1 MSNVISLWTLVVSNL
16 GSCRCLRMI
25 IMFQTFFKRT
35 SLECMLHVLKNGQ
48 SAEPCQNSPVVVNVI
63 VWCQISSTF
72 LANFSPQSEFAL
84 SGMATKRL
92 VKSKSG
98 LKMVC
103 QHARDMS
110 AWEMEEPI
118 WVEDQEVRKWNLSD
132 VFWFYFYWTSST
144 NRSYEDGLR
153 MPI

>member
-1 MSNVISLWTLVVSNL
+1 
-16 GSCRCLRMI
+16 
-25 IMFQTFFKRT
+25 
-35 SLECMLHVLKNGQ
+35 
-48 SAEPCQNSPVVVNVI
+48 
-63 VWCQISSTF
+63 
-72 LANFSPQSEFAL
+72 
-84 SGMATKRL
+84 MATKRL

-132 VFWFYFYWTSST
+132 VF
-144 NRSYEDGLR
+144 
-153 MPI
+153 

>member
-1 MSNVISLWTLVVSNL
+1 
-16 GSCRCLRMI
+16 
-25 IMFQTFFKRT
+25 
-35 SLECMLHVLKNGQ
+35 
-48 SAEPCQNSPVVVNVI
+48 
-63 VWCQISSTF
+63 
-72 LANFSPQSEFAL
+72 
-84 SGMATKRL
+84 MATKRL

-132 VFWFYFYWTSST
+132 VFLFYFYWTSST
-144 NRSYEDGLR
+144 NL
-153 MPI
+153 MV